1 MSPEASMGKGA
12 GEGEVKKPFRRKKTI
27 GKAIGL
33 GLALLVGVV
42 IARFTG
48 LTSYVSLDNLDML
61 RT

>member
-1 MSPEASMGKGA
+1 MSPEASMDEGA
-12 GEGEVKKPFRRKKTI
+12 GEGEARKPSRRKKTT
-27 GKAIGL
+27 GKAIGN
-33 GLALLVGVV
+33 GLVLLVGIV